1 MEKPFIFNFDELLQ
15 LDQLYVPEEY
25 FYQPFYDFDSRIN
38 SLYRYFYIN
47 QKTANQF
54 LIESK
59 ASYVISRAKESD
71 AMLDIAHSDI
81 TLPDVEY
88 HLNFLYSSV
97 LTQLFSIFEN
107 VLIEAIDLVRA
118 DLKISDEI
126 PKAGPITDCYVTWL
140 NRFAGCEVRFDTNTY
155 ATLDVLRNI
164 RNSFVHANIKK
175 TPVQMLNKLKE
186 IKDKS
191 VKQGYQE
198 QEGYVL
204 EAFSVISNAVKV
216 VEVGVI
222 QRVQQASRF

>member
-15 LDQLYVPEEY
+15 LDQIYVPEGY

-47 QKTANQF
+47 QKTTNQF

-59 ASYVISRAKESD
+59 ASYVINRAKESD
-71 AMLDIAHSDI
+71 AMLDTIHSEI

-88 HLNFLYSSV
+88 HLNFLFSSV

-107 VLIEAIDLVRA
+107 VLIEAIDLARI
-118 DLKISDEI
+118 DLKISDEL
-126 PKAGPITDCYVTWL
+126 PKDGPIADRYLTWL
-140 NRFAGCEVRFDTNTY
+140 NRFAGCEVRFDTNTR

-191 VKQGYQE
+191 VKQGYEE

-222 QRVQQASRF
+222 QRLQQTSI

>member
-1 MEKPFIFNFDELLQ
+1 MEKPFIFNFDELLE
-15 LDQLYVPEEY
+15 LDQIYVPEEH
-25 FYQPFYDFDSRIN
+25 FYQPFYSFDSRIN

-47 QKTANQF
+47 QKTTNQF

-59 ASYVISRAKESD
+59 ASYVINRARESD
-71 AMLDIAHSDI
+71 AILDIAHSDI

-107 VLIEAIDLVRA
+107 VLIEAIALIRE

-126 PKAGPITDCYVTWL
+126 PKDGPLADRYLTWL
-140 NRFAGCEVRFDTNTY
+140 RRAAGCEVMFDKNTR
-155 ATLDVLRNI
+155 ATLDVLREI

-175 TPVQMLNKLKE
+175 TPVQMINKLNE

-191 VKQGYQE
+191 LKQGYEE
-198 QEGYVL
+198 QEGYVF
-204 EAFSVISNAVKV
+204 EAFNVISNAVKV
-216 VEVGVI
+216 VEIGVI
-222 QRVQQASRF
+222 KKLQQASI